1 VEHIID
7 FLYECCAVK
16 KGYAKAT
23 IIWLSFILL
32 IFILSSCTAI
42 GNFADSIGSHLPTIG
57 EPCNHWQ
64 CVTSSG
70 QQKSEEVKRAEQK
83 KQ

>member
-1 VEHIID
+1 MRFSV
-7 FLYECCAVK
+7 
-16 KGYAKAT
+16 
-23 IIWLSFILL
+23 ILIPL
-32 IFILSSCTAI
+32 LASGCTAI
-42 GNFADSIGSHLPTIG
+42 GNWADSVGSNFPTIG

-70 QQKSEEVKRAEQK
+70 QQKSEELKRAEQK